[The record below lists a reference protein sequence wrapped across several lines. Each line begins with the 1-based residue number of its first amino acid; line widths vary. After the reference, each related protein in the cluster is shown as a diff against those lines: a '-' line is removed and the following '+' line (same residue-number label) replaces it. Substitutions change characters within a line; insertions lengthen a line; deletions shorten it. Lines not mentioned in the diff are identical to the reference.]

1 MSLPIPTPTSP
12 KTKHLEFFGKI
23 MQEIM
28 KKKKKASL
36 WKNKCHLKLV
46 GKVFGTNGTLDGF

>member
-28 KKKKKASL
+28 KKKKKS
-36 WKNKCHLKLV
+36 KSMEK
-46 GKVFGTNGTLDGF
+46 

>member
-28 KKKKKASL
+28 KKKKK
-36 WKNKCHLKLV
+36 KQV
-46 GKVFGTNGTLDGF
+46 YGKINVI

>member
-28 KKKKKASL
+28 KKKKKASV
-36 WKNKCHLKLV
+36 WKNKWHQKKE